1 MTIEKALSALKQ
13 MKISCSATQL
23 EELEFTISVLEK
35 LAKDGIKD
43 PLNSDF
49 SKLLK

>member
-1 MTIEKALSALKQ
+1 MTVEKALSALKQ

-23 EELEFTISVLEK
+23 EELEFTISILEK

-43 PLNSDF
+43 PLNVDF
-49 SKLLK
+49 TKLLK